1 MAEVQALTERTDE
14 IPEAV
19 DTLAARVD
27 RVHLRQRLG
36 IEADREALVLGQGL
50 NFFHI
55 ENWYSVHGVI
65 RGLLR
70 LTLLHGRGRRN
81 AHAIRVVRNELPLAG
96 LPRAF
101 DGFTVL
107 QVSDP
112 HLDMTPRLPHALIE
126 RLRAV
131 EYDVAVL
138 TGDFRARTFGPIE
151 PAVAAL
157 EQVRLHLAGEVFAVL
172 GNHDSIRMVP
182 AMEAAGIRVLLNE
195 AVALERAGERLW
207 LAGVDDPHYY
217 RADNLHKAAG
227 SIPDGEAALLLA
239 HSPEIYRQAAHAGFR
254 AMLCGHTHGG
264 QICLPGGVPLM
275 VNAACP
281 RRFCAGAWSYGAMRG
296 YTSRGAGVS
305 VVDVRLNC
313 PAEIVLHRLVP
324 VR

>member
-1 MAEVQALTERTDE
+1 M
-14 IPEAV
+14 
-19 DTLAARVD
+19 
-27 RVHLRQRLG
+27 
-36 IEADREALVLGQGL
+36 
-50 NFFHI
+50 
-55 ENWYSVHGVI
+55 
-65 RGLLR
+65 
-70 LTLLHGRGRRN
+70 
-81 AHAIRVVRNELPLAG
+81 VRNELPIAG

-112 HLDMTPRLPHALIE
+112 HLDMTPQLPHALID

-131 EYDVAVL
+131 EYDVAML

-151 PAVAAL
+151 PALAAL
-157 EQVRLHLAGEVFAVL
+157 EQVRLHLVGEVFAVL

-195 AVALERAGERLW
+195 AVVLERAGARLW

-217 RADNLHKAAG
+217 RADNLEKAAG
-227 SIPDGEAALLLA
+227 GIPDGEVALLLA

-264 QICLPGGVPLM
+264 QICLPGGFPVL
-275 VNAACP
+275 VNAKCP
-281 RRFCAGAWSYGAMRG
+281 RRYCAGAWSYGAMRG

-324 VR
+324 GRDSRGALADVQAIEHAGKGELEDEENGHHGGDIGGAQAQRAGD